1 MGSHSVRGD
10 LMEILHQVINAT
22 IQILNTY
29 ISFGNIRFSLLTVSL
44 ALGVLSVVVF
54 FIKKIF
60 E

>member
-1 MGSHSVRGD
+1 MD
-10 LMEILHQVINAT
+10 ILHQVINTT
-22 IQILNTY
+22 IQIMNTY